1 MNRCCPSC
9 GRENDTTSSFCA
21 FCGSTLAEAY
31 TDLTELL
38 PREEQAGYV
47 NARFPLASNLSNPLD
62 EWPYRSLTPSLASQG
77 ASVPF
82 YSGGQAAYDPYAQGA
97 SEPTPGPYPLSGGLP
112 VSVAAEKQPRR
123 RGWSEALISTLL
135 YLWGAFLSLF
145 GVGGLLFQMPST
157 VMAIFVLV
165 ACACELV
172 LLPLVLI
179 YYRHPHL
186 RLGKRLLFEGL
197 TLLVGFLLLLIAA
210 AIEGLSEPLAY
221 FAMGIVCLLYGVV
234 TMVLAFW

>member
-9 GRENDTTSSFCA
+9 GRENDITSSFCA

-38 PREEQAGYV
+38 PREEQAGYA
-47 NARFPLASNLSNPLD
+47 NARFPLASNISNLLD
-62 EWPYRSLTPSLASQG
+62 EWPHRSLTPSLASQG
-77 ASVPF
+77 ASVPS
-82 YSGGQAAYDPYAQGA
+82 YPVERVAYDPYAQGA
-97 SEPTPGPYPLSGGLP
+97 SGPTSGPYPLSEGLP
-112 VSVAAEKQPRR
+112 VPVAPENQPRR
-123 RGWSEALISTLL
+123 RGWGEALIGALL

-157 VMAIFVLV
+157 VMAIFVLG
-165 ACACELV
+165 AGACELV

-221 FAMGIVCLLYGVV
+221 FAMGMVCLLYGVV